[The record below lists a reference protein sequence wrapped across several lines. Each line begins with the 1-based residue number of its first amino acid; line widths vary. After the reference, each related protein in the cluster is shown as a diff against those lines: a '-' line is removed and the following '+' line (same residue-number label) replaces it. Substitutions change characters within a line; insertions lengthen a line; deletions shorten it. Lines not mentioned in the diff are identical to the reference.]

1 MISQIKKAA
10 DNGYGNALIYTAI
23 ITAAVT
29 DFIPTPA
36 DYFYFRTQEKIKQEL
51 KNGTISPTQ
60 YWIRDAASY
69 YLYNPAWW
77 ILFGFA
83 VVKFG
88 HTTQDKVK
96 IAIGLASAGAVVGIL
111 AKNIKTDEQSKTL
124 VTL

>member
-10 DNGYGNALIYTAI
+10 DKGYGNALIYTAI

-29 DFIPTPA
+29 DLIPTPA
-36 DYFYFRTQEKIKQEL
+36 DGLVFLTQSKIKKQLQDGQITPRE
-51 KNGTISPTQ
+51 
-60 YWIRDAASY
+60 YWIRDAVAY
-69 YLYNPAWW
+69 YLYNPVWW